1 MRLRDVN
8 AESSPCGSSPGGWR
22 RVVGVSL
29 VVFFVI
35 RLSGDPTYLLLPP
48 TATEE
53 DRVRLARQLG
63 LDRPIWVQYGIFA
76 QRALG
81 GDFGRSLRFGE
92 PAIPLVLERL
102 PATLELTV
110 AALVV
115 SLLISI
121 PAGILSALRLNKAS
135 DSMIMLGALFGQSMP
150 VFWLRTMLI
159 LLFAVRLEM
168 FPTSG
173 RGSLMHLAPPAVT
186 LGPSSTPRVTR
197 LARPG
202 LLDVMGQD
210 YIRTAWA
217 KGLPRRRVIVKHALR
232 NTLIP
237 VVTIVGLELG
247 TLGGAVITE
256 TIFAWP
262 DRAAGRHRHLPAR
275 LPRGAGSRD
284 GHRAGLRRVQSA
296 GGPRLRVAGSAH
308 TVRLDG
314 SPDSHHAAQPRR
326 AHRPADRPVEHRG
339 GDPGAGAGTAR
350 PAGPGHHAPAPA
362 PAWLAGKRRVPPRP
376 TSSAGTS

>member
-1 MRLRDVN
+1 VRQFLARRLAQAALV
-8 AESSPCGSSPGGWR
+8 
-22 RVVGVSL
+22 VVGVSL

-92 PAIPLVLERL
+92 PVIPLVLERL

-121 PAGILSALRLNKAS
+121 PAGILSALRRNKAS

-150 VFWLRTMLI
+150 VFWLGIMLI
-159 LLFAVRLEM
+159 LLFAVRLEI

-173 RGSLMHLAPPAVT
+173 RGSLMHLALPAVT
-186 LGPSSTPRVTR
+186 LGFYSTARVTR
-197 LARPG
+197 LVRAG
-202 LLDVMGQD
+202 MLDVMGQD

-247 TLGGAVITE
+247 TLLGGAVITE

-262 DRAAGRHRHLPAR
+262 GIGRLAVTAIFQRDYPVVQAVVMVTALVFVVCNLLVDLAYGW
-275 LPRGAGSRD
+275 LDPRIRFD
-284 GHRAGLRRVQSA
+284 
-296 GGPRLRVAGSAH
+296 
-308 TVRLDG
+308 
-314 SPDSHHAAQPRR
+314 
-326 AHRPADRPVEHRG
+326 
-339 GDPGAGAGTAR
+339 
-350 PAGPGHHAPAPA
+350 
-362 PAWLAGKRRVPPRP
+362 
-376 TSSAGTS
+376 